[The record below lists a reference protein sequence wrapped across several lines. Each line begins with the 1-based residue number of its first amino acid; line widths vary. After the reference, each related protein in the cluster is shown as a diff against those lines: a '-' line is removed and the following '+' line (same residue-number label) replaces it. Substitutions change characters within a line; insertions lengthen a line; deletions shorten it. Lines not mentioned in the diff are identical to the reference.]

1 MEQIQGCAT
10 GIPIKSNVTIRILEN
25 GGLVEQRHYKNT
37 ITELF
42 AKGLA
47 AFTGGMFRSTSVANR
62 TAQYT
67 PMTVGVG
74 SIGITQPTT
83 PEDRGSFTSDLVYRD
98 DAYPQRARLITFQD
112 TRLKQELRPPAAS
125 GLVNLRQ
132 AIGAAPAAPGRKQAN
147 TYGVILTTMFSPG
160 QLNQANSY
168 INPETQEVV
177 LLPVGIT
184 EIGLFPATRQG
195 ETWTSMDPAGSSHPK
210 DLLAGIALT
219 PNADLEYP
227 EDPEAFQT
235 AWDEWNKTPP
245 DYILLK
251 PNQTLEV
258 DWFIGFFPS
267 SLFEFD
273 PAFKYDEIIHTKVAD
288 GLYYR
293 YPKTSS

>member
-1 MEQIQGCAT
+1 MEQIQGCTT

-74 SIGITQPTT
+74 SWGVTQPTSLD
-83 PEDRGSFTSDLVYRD
+83 DRGSFSSDLKYRD
-98 DAYPQRARLITFQD
+98 DVSQNARLITFQD
-112 TRLKQELRPPAAS
+112 TKLKQELRPPAAS

-132 AIGAAPAAPGRKQAN
+132 TIGAAPAAPGRKQAN

-160 QLNQANSY
+160 YLNQANSY
-168 INPETQEVV
+168 INLETQEVV
-177 LLPVGIT
+177 LLPVGIS

-195 ETWTSMDPAGSSHPK
+195 ETWDTMNPASSAHPK
-210 DLLAGIALT
+210 DLLAGLALT
-219 PNADLEYP
+219 PNRDLP
-227 EDPEAFQT
+227 DPESTDFES
-235 AWDEWNKTPP
+235 DYIEWNRTPP

-251 PNQTLEV
+251 PNQALEV

-267 SLFEFD
+267 SLFEFNSIQ
-273 PAFKYDEIIHTKVAD
+273 DELLHTKWAN
-288 GLYYR
+288 GLYYK

>member
-1 MEQIQGCAT
+1 M
-10 GIPIKSNVTIRILEN
+10 L
-25 GGLVEQRHYKNT
+25 
-37 ITELF
+37 
-42 AKGLA
+42 
-47 AFTGGMFRSTSVANR
+47 FRS
-62 TAQYT
+62 
-67 PMTVGVG
+67 
-74 SIGITQPTT
+74 
-83 PEDRGSFTSDLVYRD
+83 
-98 DAYPQRARLITFQD
+98 
-112 TRLKQELRPPAAS
+112 
-125 GLVNLRQ
+125 
-132 AIGAAPAAPGRKQAN
+132 
-147 TYGVILTTMFSPG
+147 

-219 PNADLEYP
+219 PNADLEDP
-227 EDPEAFQT
+227 EDPEAFQM

-251 PNQTLEV
+251 PNQALEV

>member
-1 MEQIQGCAT
+1 MDQIQGCTT

-47 AFTGGMFRSTSVANR
+47 AFTGGMFRSTSIANR

-74 SIGITQPTT
+74 DIGMIQPTT
-83 PEDRGSFTSDLVYRD
+83 LEDRGSFSSDLKYRD
-98 DAYPQRARLITFQD
+98 DASPQNARLIVFKD
-112 TRLKQELRPPAAS
+112 TKLRKELRPPASS

-132 AIGAAPAAPGRKQAN
+132 TIGAAPAAPGRKQAN

-160 QLNQANSY
+160 YLNQANSY
-168 INPETQEVV
+168 INPETQEVE
-177 LLPVGIT
+177 LLPIGIT

-195 ETWTSMDPAGSSHPK
+195 ETWASMDPLGSTHPK
-210 DLLAGIALT
+210 DLLAGLALT
-219 PNADLEYP
+219 PNADIP
-227 EDPEAFQT
+227 DPESTDFE
-235 AWDEWNKTPP
+235 DEYIEWNETPP

-258 DWFIGFFPS
+258 DWFMGFFPS
-267 SLFEFD
+267 SLFEF
-273 PAFKYDEIIHTKVAD
+273 ASIQDELLHTKVAN
-288 GLYYR
+288 GLYYK